1 MKAFKSNGEE
11 AGQGRISR
19 GVEVA
24 GDVHFADDLQVGG
37 KLSGRVISENGSLM
51 IEQAG
56 DVQADIEVG
65 VCVIRGAVRGNVT
78 ASARVEIYKTAT
90 VQGDITTPVLL
101 VEEGA
106 LLSGAITMGKETARP
121 PEEVRTESNDD
132 LRQSKSAS

>member
-1 MKAFKSNGEE
+1 
-11 AGQGRISR
+11 
-19 GVEVA
+19 
-24 GDVHFADDLQVGG
+24 DDLQVGG
-37 KLSGRVISENGSLM
+37 RLSGRVISESGSLM

-106 LLSGAITMGKETARP
+106 MLSGAITMGKETARS
-121 PEEVRTESNDD
+121 PEEVRPETNDD
-132 LRQSKSAS
+132 MRQSKSAS